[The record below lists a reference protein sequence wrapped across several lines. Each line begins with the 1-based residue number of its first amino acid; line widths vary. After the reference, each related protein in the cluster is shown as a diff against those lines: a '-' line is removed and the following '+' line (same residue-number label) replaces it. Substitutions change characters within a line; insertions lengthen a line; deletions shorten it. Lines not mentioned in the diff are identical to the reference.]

1 MRAETLSEP
10 WNNAGPGASTG
21 LGLALT
27 KRILARGDRV
37 VATARNVN
45 RFDELLADAETDRAR
60 IHALALDVT
69 WSFAALQEVMKD
81 AVGYWG
87 RIDVLVNNA
96 AIGGEVGPSEELG

>member
-1 MRAETLSEP
+1 MAR
-10 WNNAGPGASTG
+10 NA
-21 LGLALT
+21 LGN
-27 KRILARGDRV
+27 GDRV

-60 IHALALDVT
+60 IHVLALDVT

-81 AVGYWG
+81 AVGHWG